1 MTYLDYG
8 PGGSGGGAGQIV
20 PIQKVKVNQNEA
32 LSIKLGSG
40 VGGGTA
46 GAINSNSTIAAPT
59 IGQGSNTNIASIVT
73 SISRGLNTILSTYND
88 SGHGVYGGA
97 PDGRV
102 QGSTYAWGST
112 KGEISPSASGFSNT
126 HGKSANN
133 GTTLGNIT
141 YPNGSTGG
149 DGGIVTTP
157 FTGTCTPGAGGTAS
171 SPNGKNAS
179 GYGCG
184 GGGGYGLAN
193 GGSGSGG
200 YARISWN
207 KYWDTASNAYK
218 LASVGAGGGGA
229 SGNVFKYSIT
239 PKKGEMIKFRIGKGG
254 DGAYVS
260 NNAVINAKKGG
271 DTSFGEVKAGGG
283 NPGSNVTTNPSYNPS
298 SPITNTNNPLIN
310 GVGGTPSNI
319 CSNGN
324 KSFINDRSRCTQ
336 GIKGSDA
343 NNTNGGKG
351 ADFIGYTYEIITEIK
366 GPDGTI
372 TSNKTKKTL
381 TGIGGNGGIQGDN
394 SNGEDSIQTNDNIS
408 SGGGGSAIRDLGQVS
423 SSSQTNITQNPTKGG
438 KGSHGRIILE
448 WSEYR

>member
-1 MTYLDYG
+1 
-8 PGGSGGGAGQIV
+8 
-20 PIQKVKVNQNEA
+20 
-32 LSIKLGSG
+32 
-40 VGGGTA
+40 
-46 GAINSNSTIAAPT
+46 
-59 IGQGSNTNIASIVT
+59 
-73 SISRGLNTILSTYND
+73 
-88 SGHGVYGGA
+88 
-97 PDGRV
+97 
-102 QGSTYAWGST
+102 
-112 KGEISPSASGFSNT
+112 
-126 HGKSANN
+126 
-133 GTTLGNIT
+133 
-141 YPNGSTGG
+141 
-149 DGGIVTTP
+149 
-157 FTGTCTPGAGGTAS
+157 
-171 SPNGKNAS
+171 
-179 GYGCG
+179 
-184 GGGGYGLAN
+184 
-193 GGSGSGG
+193 
-200 YARISWN
+200 
-207 KYWDTASNAYK
+207 
-218 LASVGAGGGGA
+218 
-229 SGNVFKYSIT
+229 
-239 PKKGEMIKFRIGKGG
+239 MIKFRIGKGG